1 MKVIDFQTISG
12 LNIKPEVCVGWIEES
27 FALQYS
33 ANLPA
38 KVCLHLPDNVFFTTM
53 PCHIPA
59 IHRFGTKVVY
69 RFPEH
74 IPSLKSEILLYDDQE
89 GKLLALLDGTW
100 ITAMRTGA
108 VACLCINLLR
118 NSWTPKYAF
127 IGLGN
132 TARATLLCLLNS
144 NKKEHFHVYLQAYKN
159 QEISFIK
166 RFESFPNVT
175 FSVVHSP
182 RELIT
187 DADVVVSSVTAA
199 DNLIAEDDWFKK
211 GALVVPIHT
220 RGFQNCDLFFDRVF
234 ADARNHVS
242 QFKYFDRFKYFDE
255 ISNVL
260 SGIHPGR
267 TNDQERILAYNIGI
281 GLHDIYFASK
291 IFELAISSNHIE
303 LFNVTEKFW
312 I

>member
-1 MKVIDFQTISG
+1 MKIIDFETISK
-12 LNIKPEVCVGWIEES
+12 LNIQPEICVKWIEES
-27 FALQYS
+27 FALQYH

-53 PCHIPA
+53 PCHIPS

-69 RFPEH
+69 RYPQH

-89 GKLLALLDGTW
+89 GKMIALLDGTW

-108 VACLCINLLR
+108 VACRSIELLR
-118 NSWTPKYAF
+118 NSKTRDYAF

-144 NKKEHFHVYLQAYKN
+144 HKKEHFHVYLQAYKN

-166 RFESFPNVT
+166 RFESFPNVS
-175 FSVVHSP
+175 FSVIQSTE
-182 RELIT
+182 ELIT
-187 DADVVVSSVTAA
+187 NADVVISSVTAA
-199 DNLIAEDDWFKK
+199 DNLIAEDNWFKE
-211 GALVVPIHT
+211 GVLVIPIHT
-220 RGFQNCDLFFDRVF
+220 RGFQNCDLFFDKVF

-242 QFKYFDRFKYFDE
+242 QFKYFNRFKYFDE
-255 ISNVL
+255 VSNVM

-267 TNDQERILAYNIGI
+267 TNDQERILVYNIGI

-291 IFELAISSNHIE
+291 IFEMTTTQENIE
-303 LFNVTEKFW
+303 LFNTIEKFW